1 MNPNLSFTDP
11 LADREVTIVITL
23 AVGGQ
28 TRDERMALMS
38 LGVTGQPPVT
48 RAGSFGQVT
57 TLIDQVWTAFGV
69 QAQVAAAQG
78 ARVAGSAEKLAGE
91 TLDTPVFRA
100 DAVSDEALGRS
111 TVEALAAPVSGAP
124 ETTPSPHG
132 PAPKPQPDLSFLF

>member
-11 LADREVTIVITL
+11 LADQEVTIVITL

-48 RAGSFGQVT
+48 SAGSFGQVT
-57 TLIDQVWTAFGV
+57 TLIDQAWTAFGV

-91 TLDTPVFRA
+91 TPDTPVFRA
-100 DAVSDEALGRS
+100 DAASDEALGRS
-111 TVEALAAPVSGAP
+111 MVEAVAAPVSGAP
-124 ETTPSPHG
+124 ETTPP
-132 PAPKPQPDLSFLF
+132 PTTPKPQPDLSFLF